1 MVQDIDIVTR
11 ED

>member
-1 MVQDIDIVTR
+1 MVQDIDILTM

>member
-1 MVQDIDIVTR
+1 MQDRDILTM

>member
-1 MVQDIDIVTR
+1 MLQDKDILTM